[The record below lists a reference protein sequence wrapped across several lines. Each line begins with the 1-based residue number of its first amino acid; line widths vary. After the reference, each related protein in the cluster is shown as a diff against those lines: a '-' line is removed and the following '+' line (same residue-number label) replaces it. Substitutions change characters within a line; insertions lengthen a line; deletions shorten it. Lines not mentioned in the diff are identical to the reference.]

1 MLFLKR
7 TLPIIIAF
15 VLGIVAIAIYFI
27 PHQRAQ
33 DLNETLA
40 LWDRI
45 IAAFAFFLGLYS
57 LLSVHARRVGR
68 RQPGWACSLFVYVG
82 FLLMTFAAAYNRGAW
97 CLVPLAPGSADDWF
111 TYDWLFR
118 YVFTPA
124 ESTMFSMLA
133 FFIASAA
140 YRTFR
145 ARTTEA
151 VILLVAA
158 VIVMLGRVPIGSL
171 IWSQFPALQE
181 WVMSVPNMAAK
192 RGLLLGVYLGAVA
205 TALRIIFGIERAYL
219 GGSKE

>member
-1 MLFLKR
+1 MLVLKR
-7 TLPIIIAF
+7 TVPVIIAF
-15 VLGIVAIAIYFI
+15 VLGITAIAIYFI
-27 PHQRAQ
+27 PHQKAQ

-40 LWDRI
+40 VWDRI
-45 IAAFAFFLGLYS
+45 MAAFAFFLGMYS
-57 LLSVHARRVGR
+57 LLYIHGQRIRRH
-68 RQPGWACSLFVYVG
+68 QAGWGYSAFVYVG
-82 FLLMTFAAAYNRGAW
+82 FALMTGTAAYNRGHW
-97 CLVPLAPGSADDWF
+97 VLVAPVPGGW
-111 TYDWLFR
+111 YDWLFD
-118 YVFTPA
+118 YVFIPA
-124 ESTMFSMLA
+124 ESTMFAILA

-158 VIVMLGRVPIGSL
+158 VIVMLGRVPVGAL
-171 IWSQFPALQE
+171 IWGQFPALQE

-219 GGSKE
+219 GGSRE